1 MSFLR
6 FSYGLALLCALV
18 SGSGASA
25 QDKAIVVGAVVSE
38 SGTQAT
44 LAAEYRK
51 ALVLWNEEINAAG
64 GLLGRKVEL
73 TLLDDGSLPSR
84 IAAQYA
90 ALIEQGADILIGPF
104 GSAATLVAA
113 AEAER
118 ARRVLLNGAGPARAV
133 HRRSPRYVFQV
144 AAPYA
149 AYGSG
154 ILELVRQA
162 GCSRLMILARQDAAS
177 GEMAEG
183 TYAAGR
189 TSGAGPERFS
199 NGESAFA
206 PFIEKARA
214 AGLQAWIAFGEPR
227 EAADMIIAFRR
238 SGYAPPVFFASGTP
252 QAQFRSLVGRDA
264 ERSFGIVRYDPRLTT
279 PGNAAFARAYAAR
292 WKSAPGAAAAEGY
305 AAATV
310 LAEAVR
316 RAGTLEQEALRTV
329 LSTAEIDTVLG
340 RYRVDPAN
348 GEQAGIR
355 PAVTQIVKGRPEIVW
370 PASLKTA
377 ETTIQCP

>member
-1 MSFLR
+1 
-6 FSYGLALLCALV
+6 
-18 SGSGASA
+18 
-25 QDKAIVVGAVVSE
+25 
-38 SGTQAT
+38 
-44 LAAEYRK
+44 
-51 ALVLWNEEINAAG
+51 
-64 GLLGRKVEL
+64 
-73 TLLDDGSLPSR
+73 
-84 IAAQYA
+84 
-90 ALIEQGADILIGPF
+90 
-104 GSAATLVAA
+104 
-113 AEAER
+113 
-118 ARRVLLNGAGPARAV
+118 
-133 HRRSPRYVFQV
+133 
-144 AAPYA
+144 
-149 AYGSG
+149 
-154 ILELVRQA
+154 
-162 GCSRLMILARQDAAS
+162 
-177 GEMAEG
+177 
-183 TYAAGR
+183 
-189 TSGAGPERFS
+189 
-199 NGESAFA
+199 
-206 PFIEKARA
+206 
-214 AGLQAWIAFGEPR
+214 
-227 EAADMIIAFRR
+227 MIIAFRR

-252 QAQFRSLVGRDA
+252 QAQFCSLVGRDA